1 MKSTGELL
9 DVLKK
14 EDSYEEIIE
23 KTTDFFELTLS
34 EYLRQLMDEKQL
46 KKATVIAKS
55 GVERTYAYQIFSG
68 KKFPSRDKLLSLAFG
83 MELTFEEVQKLLK
96 VNGYAQLYPKN
107 KRDSIIIFALDKGHN
122 LVKLNEIIFSL
133 GEDMLS

>member
-34 EYLRQLMDEKQL
+34 EYLLQLIDEKQL

-107 KRDSIIIFALDKGHN
+107 KRDSIIIFALDKGHSI
-122 LVKLNEIIFSL
+122 VKLNEIIFSL
-133 GEDMLS
+133 GEDMII